1 MNATPPEGMINNP
14 AYAEWLFAHF
24 DETGTQGPEPEK
36 FIPDPSAKVEPKP
49 AVIKTPPATTAER
62 CAKYHARSFTCS
74 CPDRQR
80 GGSYADNRLH
90 DMCCKHMWA
99 IRTGQV
105 DLCDVKAIERGMTR
119 EEYLES
125 VGNAIAKTW
134 PTKPQPQAPAKPVID
149 WFAFLEIA

>member
-1 MNATPPEGMINNP
+1 M
-14 AYAEWLFAHF
+14 
-24 DETGTQGPEPEK
+24 QVK
-36 FIPDPSAKVEPKP
+36 
-49 AVIKTPPATTAER
+49 IKTPPATTAQK
-62 CAKYHARSFTCS
+62 CAQYRAREYTCS
-74 CPDRQR
+74 CPDRQK